1 MDGKIISE
9 QHEMVQ
15 LDRENRCLDQEDEM
29 NIGEQIEAFGFS
41 PEHAGALRAVIKRYA
56 PEVDVQPG
64 YISIRP
70 GGRHIAAYFNKNFV
84 DVVVDPMQVDA
95 TAVRNPGTRAQ
106 AKRTST
112 TAYLRVPR
120 TTLTTDRLVD
130 LVLGALAR
138 QEAGSRWRGEVGH
151 SGLGADL
158 AGQTCQTC
166 RTQVSNSGACMCD
179 D

>member
-1 MDGKIISE
+1 MD
-9 QHEMVQ
+9 
-15 LDRENRCLDQEDEM
+15 
-29 NIGEQIEAFGFS
+29 IGEQIDGFGLS
-41 PEHAGALRAVIKRYA
+41 AEHAAALRAVIEQYA

-64 YISIRP
+64 YVSVRP

-84 DVVVDPMQVDA
+84 DVVVDPMQVDGV
-95 TAVRNPGTRAQ
+95 AVKHPGTKAQ
-106 AKRTST
+106 LKRTSN

-120 TTLTTDRLVD
+120 TAVTTDRLVE

-138 QEAGSRWRGEVGH
+138 QEAGSRWGGEVGQ

-166 RTQVSNSGACMCD
+166 WTQLSNSGACACD